1 MFMLLI
7 NLFFN
12 NKNVWSDVYTYAI
25 NKFLFSFSDLSTS
38 RSLKQLMAFNT
49 FSISFLSLIRLCT
62 SIIGKK
68 LDVIFLIQWLSISFE
83 HTGKKSC
90 NQGYQWFHVYCHSS
104 SSSPPKK
111 FQAHLHTLKLSK
123 LVCTCN
129 DPGAQGRSFSYT
141 FGKECDIR
149 NLRVSENRKTRLLQ
163 FNGILFKVCLSC
175 SKQDRGYS
183 LLGIKVLLN
192 MQAKAQVIY
201 GWYSTLLLLSSLQ
214 NSAIITT
221 SN

>member
-1 MFMLLI
+1 M
-7 NLFFN
+7 
-12 NKNVWSDVYTYAI
+12 
-25 NKFLFSFSDLSTS
+25 
-38 RSLKQLMAFNT
+38 
-49 FSISFLSLIRLCT
+49 SFLYLIFSPFHYFLSRC
-62 SIIGKK
+62 
-68 LDVIFLIQWLSISFE
+68 FLITFLNVFPFGVTFNFFFLTVFE
-83 HTGKKSC
+83 H
-90 NQGYQWFHVYCHSS
+90 
-104 SSSPPKK
+104 
-111 FQAHLHTLKLSK
+111 
-123 LVCTCN
+123 CN

-192 MQAKAQVIY
+192 NQAKAQVIY

-214 NSAIITT
+214 NSAKITT